1 MESFGAHETSIR
13 VARDGCLQK
22 LQLFKRS
29 QSFLLFRSFRF
40 LSLFIFIL
48 FYLFFIFGISTPSS
62 TVLRTLSLLM
72 NIHIVSVRLHD
83 YNGP

>member
-1 MESFGAHETSIR
+1 MKTFFAG
-13 VARDGCLQK
+13 V
-22 LQLFKRS
+22 

-48 FYLFFIFGISTPSS
+48 FYLFVIFGISTPSS
-62 TVLRTLSLLM
+62 TVLRTLAMLM